1 MKRTLATALG
11 ATLVVS
17 LAASASVFAQS
28 VNNGPKTR
36 EEVKAEIVAAYRDGT
51 LPALNKTSYPNQSL
65 VGHTQAERLA
75 IQEGRANDAQRVA
88 RVSE

>member
-36 EEVKAEIVAAYRDGT
+36 EEVNAEIVAAYRDGT
-51 LPALNKTSYPNQSL
+51 LPALNKTSYPNQ
-65 VGHTQAERLA
+65 
-75 IQEGRANDAQRVA
+75 
-88 RVSE
+88 